1 MTYVFNLISE
11 QAFRI
16 STTSSLDN
24 AAHHLFF
31 RIVLTYDEYSK
42 TLESKKDKEDEP
54 ETVKEQLKLLEEVI
68 YDMQQ
73 LIRNPTKLIEIS
85 EFAKQGV
92 P

>member
-1 MTYVFNLISE
+1 M
-11 QAFRI
+11 
-16 STTSSLDN
+16 
-24 AAHHLFF
+24 
-31 RIVLTYDEYSK
+31 
-42 TLESKKDKEDEP
+42 ESKKDKEDEP